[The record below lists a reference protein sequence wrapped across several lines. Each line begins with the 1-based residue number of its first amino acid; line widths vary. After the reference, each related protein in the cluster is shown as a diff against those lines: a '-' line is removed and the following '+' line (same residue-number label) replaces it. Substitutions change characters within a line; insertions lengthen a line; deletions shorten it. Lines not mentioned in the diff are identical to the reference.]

1 MLNSRGCI
9 NHGAADRKNETAAK
23 TKIQVQR
30 QFPRVR
36 QWTIVRA
43 VDDGAHRKQCKS
55 KEREHHNDFGVRHKP
70 TAVTPVTATDT
81 DESSVFTVTW
91 ELGHVNT
98 HGCPTHLTTR
108 RQLTL
113 HRGGFHR

>member
-1 MLNSRGCI
+1 MAMLRIRHEGGRCYSREHCPVLDSALPGE
-9 NHGAADRKNETAAK
+9 NLPWWWFR
-23 TKIQVQR
+23 
-30 QFPRVR
+30 F
-36 QWTIVRA
+36 
-43 VDDGAHRKQCKS
+43 
-55 KEREHHNDFGVRHKP
+55 KEPPHHNDLGVRRKP
-70 TAVTPVTATDT
+70 TAVTPATATDT

-113 HRGGFHR
+113 RRGGFHR